1 MDLEVGIQKESKVS
15 LKNLSKFMMFSLFG
29 ICMFL
34 IPVGTGESF
43 NTVIG
48 IISDSIKSVCGPIF
62 PALVAVLMMLGAGL
76 GVVDAIYKPQWIQNN
91 ETCKKLFSS
100 SLPYLLTKVGA
111 AIVSLMV
118 FLGFGPEM
126 IISADTG
133 GTMMG
138 LGATLIAIT
147 VPLSFVLPFLTDSG
161 IMEFLGVLLKP
172 AVRTLFKVPGR
183 ASVDLITSW
192 FGAANA
198 AVIVSREQY
207 MKGYYTARETATIM
221 TNFSLVSIP
230 FCLVVSG
237 TIGVDH
243 LFPAFYGIT
252 CLVGILLALIMPRL
266 APLSNLPDTYY
277 EEVGKQINEEVPE
290 GRHIL
295 GHAMEEACARAEQFE
310 PSGIFNSGKDVIGGI
325 LFNLIPTVIA
335 WGTVALIIVEY
346 TSILDWVSYPM
357 GLYLQLLGVEQAF
370 QAAPATLA
378 GFADMFIPAL
388 LLTSVESVQTK
399 FIVGSLSLVQI
410 IYMTEVG
417 AIIVQSKVPVDIK
430 RLAIIFLERTLIALP
445 IIVLLS
451 HLVF

>member
-1 MDLEVGIQKESKVS
+1 MEIAVQKQSKINA
-15 LKNLSKFMMFSLFG
+15 KNIGKFIFFSMFG
-29 ICMFL
+29 IIMFL
-34 IPVGTGESF
+34 IPVSSGESF

-48 IISDSIKSVCGPIF
+48 MISDTIKSIFEPVFPIIIVTF
-62 PALVAVLMMLGAGL
+62 MMIAAILS
-76 GVVDAIYKPQWIQNN
+76 VVDYIFKPEWIRKNS
-91 ETCKKLFSS
+91 TLKKLFSS
-100 SLPYLLTKVGA
+100 SIVYVVTKVAA
-111 AIVSLMV
+111 AIIALLV
-118 FLGFGPEM
+118 FLGVGPEM
-126 IISADTG
+126 IISGDTG

-147 VPLSFVLPFLTDSG
+147 VPLSFILPFLTDCG

-172 AVRTLFKVPGR
+172 VVRTLFKVPGR

-207 MKGYYTARETATIM
+207 MKGFYTARETAIIM

-230 FCLVVSG
+230 FCLVVAG

-252 CLVGILLALIMPRL
+252 CIVGVMLALIMPRI
-266 APLSNLPDTYY
+266 APLSTLPDTYY

-290 GRHIL
+290 GSNIL
-295 GHAMEEACARAEQFE
+295 VHAAEEACGRAEEFE
-310 PSGIFNSGKDVIGGI
+310 IPSIFSSGKEVIGGI
-325 LFNLIPTVIA
+325 IFNLIPTVIA
-335 WGTVALIIVEY
+335 WGTLSLIVVEY
-346 TSILDWVSYPM
+346 TPILNWISYPM
-357 GLYLQLLGVEQAF
+357 GLYLQLLGVESAF

-388 LLTSVESVQTK
+388 LLTSVESIQTK

-430 RLAIIFLERTLIALP
+430 RLVIIFLERTMIALP

-451 HLVF
+451 KLVF